1 MGGKDKVFENF
12 YFQVIRYEVKKL
24 RSTIVTSSLNKA
36 ITDGGKN
43 MPKIIKYD
51 IYTDASFDNQSKI
64 ATYAIV
70 VMFENKILKS
80 FSKASRI
87 KIKNSTE
94 IETFA
99 VYQAINLILSCYI
112 NKNENQII
120 CINTDC
126 AQVPDFFQN
135 KKSKVKI
142 FQENEKMIENM
153 KKAYNVVSTKLSK
166 KNSNFIL
173 KWISRN
179 LNKVAHKQTYN
190 MLKRVRKVKNVRN
203 IKEDLLISKNV
214 FCSLLSNCDK
224 NQYLILIYLLNVLDN
239 ECLVK
244 ITQKEVS
251 EKLKINLSI
260 VNKNFKKLIEME
272 ILAKIKNGIYMLLI

>member
-1 MGGKDKVFENF
+1 
-12 YFQVIRYEVKKL
+12 
-24 RSTIVTSSLNKA
+24 
-36 ITDGGKN
+36 

-80 FSKASRI
+80 FSKASKI
-87 KIKNSTE
+87 EIKNSTE
-94 IETFA
+94 IEAFA

-142 FQENEKMIENM
+142 FQDNNEMIENM

-190 MLKRVRKVKNVRN
+190 MLKRVRKIKNVGN

-214 FCSLLSNCDK
+214 FCSLLSNYDK
-224 NQYLILIYLLNVLDN
+224 NRYLILVYLVDILDG
-239 ECLVK
+239 ESLIK

-251 EKLKINLSI
+251 EKLKINLGI
-260 VNKNFKKLIEME
+260 VNKTFGQLIEMR
-272 ILAKIKNGIYMLLI
+272 ILEKVKNGIYMLLI

>member
-1 MGGKDKVFENF
+1 M
-12 YFQVIRYEVKKL
+12 Q
-24 RSTIVTSSLNKA
+24 
-36 ITDGGKN
+36 
-43 MPKIIKYD
+43 KIIKYD

-80 FSKASRI
+80 YSKASKI
-87 KIKNSTE
+87 EIKNSTE
-94 IETFA
+94 IEAFA

-126 AQVPDFFQN
+126 EQVPEFFQN

-142 FQENEKMIENM
+142 FQDNIEMIENM
-153 KKAYNVVSTKLSK
+153 KKTYNVVNTKLSR
-166 KNSNFIL
+166 KNNNFKL
-173 KWISRN
+173 KWISRD
-179 LNKVAHKQTYN
+179 LNKAAHKQAYN
-190 MLKRVRKVKNVRN
+190 MLKRVRKVKNVGN
-203 IKEDLLISKNV
+203 IKEDLLINKNI

-224 NQYLILIYLLNVLDN
+224 NQYLILVYLLNVLDN
-239 ECLVK
+239 ESLVK

-251 EKLKINLSI
+251 EKLKINLGI
-260 VNKNFKKLIEME
+260 VNKNFKRLIEMR
-272 ILAKIKNGIYMLLI
+272 ILEKVKNGIYMLLI

>member
-1 MGGKDKVFENF
+1 M
-12 YFQVIRYEVKKL
+12 QR
-24 RSTIVTSSLNKA
+24 
-36 ITDGGKN
+36 
-43 MPKIIKYD
+43 IIKYD

-80 FSKASRI
+80 FSKASKI
-87 KIKNSTE
+87 EIKNPTE

-142 FQENEKMIENM
+142 FQNNSEMIETM
-153 KKAYNVVSTKLSK
+153 KKAYNVVKTKLSGE
-166 KNSNFIL
+166 NSNFIL
-173 KWISRN
+173 KWISRDM
-179 LNKVAHKQTYN
+179 NKIAHKQTYN
-190 MLKRVRKVKNVRN
+190 MLKRVRKIKNFEN
-203 IKEDLLISKNV
+203 TKEDILINKNI
-214 FCSLLSNCDK
+214 FCSLLSNYDK
-224 NQYLILIYLLNVLDN
+224 NQYLILVYLLNILDN
-239 ECLVK
+239 DGLIK
-244 ITQKEVS
+244 ITQKVVS
-251 EKLKINLSI
+251 EQLNLTLSI
-260 VNKNFKKLIEME
+260 VNKKFKQLIELKVLE
-272 ILAKIKNGIYMLLI
+272 KVRNGRYMLLI

>member
-1 MGGKDKVFENF
+1 M
-12 YFQVIRYEVKKL
+12 QR
-24 RSTIVTSSLNKA
+24 
-36 ITDGGKN
+36 
-43 MPKIIKYD
+43 IIKYD

-80 FSKASRI
+80 FSKASKI
-87 KIKNSTE
+87 EIKNSTE

-142 FQENEKMIENM
+142 FQNNSEMIETM
-153 KKAYNVVSTKLSK
+153 KKAYSVVKTKLSGE
-166 KNSNFIL
+166 NSNFIL
-173 KWISRN
+173 KWISRDM
-179 LNKVAHKQTYN
+179 NKIAHKQTYN
-190 MLKRVRKVKNVRN
+190 MLKRVRKIKNFEN
-203 IKEDLLISKNV
+203 TKEDILINKNI
-214 FCSLLSNCDK
+214 FCSLLSNYDK
-224 NQYLILIYLLNVLDN
+224 NQYLILVYLLNILDN
-239 ECLVK
+239 EGLIK
-244 ITQKEVS
+244 ITQKVVS
-251 EKLKINLSI
+251 EQLNLTLSI
-260 VNKNFKKLIEME
+260 VNKKFKQLIELKVLE
-272 ILAKIKNGIYMLLI
+272 KVRNGRYMLLI

>member
-1 MGGKDKVFENF
+1 M
-12 YFQVIRYEVKKL
+12 QR
-24 RSTIVTSSLNKA
+24 
-36 ITDGGKN
+36 
-43 MPKIIKYD
+43 IIKYD

-80 FSKASRI
+80 FSKASKI
-87 KIKNSTE
+87 EIKNPTE

-142 FQENEKMIENM
+142 FQNNSEMIETM
-153 KKAYNVVSTKLSK
+153 KKAYNVVKTKLSGE
-166 KNSNFIL
+166 NSNFIL
-173 KWISRN
+173 KWISRDM
-179 LNKVAHKQTYN
+179 NKIAHKQTYN
-190 MLKRVRKVKNVRN
+190 MLKRVRKIKNFEN
-203 IKEDLLISKNV
+203 TKEDILINKSI
-214 FCSLLSNCDK
+214 FCSLLSNYDK
-224 NQYLILIYLLNVLDN
+224 NQYLILVYLLNILDN
-239 ECLVK
+239 EGLIK
-244 ITQKEVS
+244 ITQKVVS
-251 EKLKINLSI
+251 EQLNLTLSI
-260 VNKNFKKLIEME
+260 VNKKFKQLIELKVLE
-272 ILAKIKNGIYMLLI
+272 KVKNGKYMLLI

>member
-1 MGGKDKVFENF
+1 
-12 YFQVIRYEVKKL
+12 
-24 RSTIVTSSLNKA
+24 
-36 ITDGGKN
+36 

-80 FSKASRI
+80 FSKASKI
-87 KIKNSTE
+87 EIKNSTE
-94 IETFA
+94 IEVFA

-153 KKAYNVVSTKLSK
+153 KKAYTVVSTKLSK
-166 KNSNFIL
+166 K
-173 KWISRN
+173 N

-260 VNKNFKKLIEME
+260 VNTNFKKLIEME
-272 ILAKIKNGIYMLLI
+272 ILEKIKNGIYMLLI